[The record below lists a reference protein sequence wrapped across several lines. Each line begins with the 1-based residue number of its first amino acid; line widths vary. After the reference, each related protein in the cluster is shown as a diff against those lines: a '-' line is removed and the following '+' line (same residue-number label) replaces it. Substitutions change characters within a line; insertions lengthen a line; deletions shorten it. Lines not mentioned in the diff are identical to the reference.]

1 MQPKVLRLGVV
12 FKVLWNCS
20 GLEASS
26 FHVEGYQDMSK
37 MEHVN
42 VKWNFCVWLYS
53 KLDFFERFSSN
64 ASLTRYIWHISHS
77 SVGLVQASSFL
88 HVCFTNF

>member
-12 FKVLWNCS
+12 SIVVWYCS

-37 MEHVN
+37 MKHVN
-42 VKWNFCVWLYS
+42 MKWNFCVWLYS
-53 KLDFFERFSSN
+53 KLYFFERFSSN
-64 ASLTRYIWHISHS
+64 ASLTRYI
-77 SVGLVQASSFL
+77 
-88 HVCFTNF
+88 